1 MDRRYKVKHYRSRI
15 YNPIRGKII
24 RAALALAGAA
34 LLFALGWFAY
44 EPLMAKINSANK
56 EIIEQN
62 PVSKPEPE
70 KKPETPPLDFIDKE
84 TLAVTVPEEK
94 LYNAA
99 DYYLFLKSL
108 DKEVT
113 AVVIDMKTAGGTVTY
128 KSKQVSVNDYDG
140 EESVALYEQ
149 A

>member
-56 EIIEQN
+56 
-62 PVSKPEPE
+62 
-70 KKPETPPLDFIDKE
+70 
-84 TLAVTVPEEK
+84 
-94 LYNAA
+94 
-99 DYYLFLKSL
+99 
-108 DKEVT
+108 
-113 AVVIDMKTAGGTVTY
+113 
-128 KSKQVSVNDYDG
+128 
-140 EESVALYEQ
+140 
-149 A
+149 